1 MLFYT
6 VIMIP
11 YRKDTKRLAREN
23 RRQRNATKQEG
34 VLWHCYLKNCSV
46 RFFRQYRVEGYIL
59 DFYAPSLKLAIE
71 IDGGQ
76 HNQNPSDKIRDEY
89 LTQHDVKILR
99 FWNNEILGNIE
110 GCRQAIQQEITS
122 LSISKKQAI
131 SSPCSQGEVR

>member
-1 MLFYT
+1 MT
-6 VIMIP
+6 MAE
-11 YRKDTKRLAREN
+11 RKIWRFLRCH
-23 RRQRNATKQEG
+23 QLG
-34 VLWHCYLKNCSV
+34 V
-46 RFFRQYRVEGYIL
+46 RFVRQYVFHNRYIL